1 MERSDAVRHRF
12 WRRWNNGAGYEIQQF
27 RKDENFCRIQAGEY
41 GGVHVRQYEAE
52 KKEEGEREMT
62 TITLKNG
69 YYIEIDPLNYT
80 LRQKYT
86 GETKYGEKKD
96 AFRTLGHFGNM
107 ESAIR
112 KYIELTRL
120 DVLDGERLTLEG
132 YVDSIQKINA
142 IALQGIQEEL
152 RRFPVK

>member
-1 MERSDAVRHRF
+1 
-12 WRRWNNGAGYEIQQF
+12 
-27 RKDENFCRIQAGEY
+27 
-41 GGVHVRQYEAE
+41 
-52 KKEEGEREMT
+52 MT
-62 TITLKNG
+62 TITLKKG

-86 GETKYGEKKD
+86 GETKSGEKRD

-107 ESAIR
+107 ETAIR
-112 KYIELTRL
+112 KYIEFTRL
-120 DVLDGERLTLEG
+120 DVLDGERLTLEE

-152 RRFPVK
+152 RRFTVK

>member
-1 MERSDAVRHRF
+1 
-12 WRRWNNGAGYEIQQF
+12 
-27 RKDENFCRIQAGEY
+27 
-41 GGVHVRQYEAE
+41 
-52 KKEEGEREMT
+52 MT

-69 YYIEIDPLNYT
+69 YYIEVDPLNYT

-86 GETKYGEKKD
+86 GETKSGEKKD

-112 KYIELTRL
+112 KYLELSQM
-120 DVLDGERLTLEG
+120 DVLDGERMTLEE
-132 YVDSIQKINA
+132 YVESIQKINA
-142 IALQGIQEEL
+142 ISLQGIQEEL

>member
-1 MERSDAVRHRF
+1 
-12 WRRWNNGAGYEIQQF
+12 
-27 RKDENFCRIQAGEY
+27 
-41 GGVHVRQYEAE
+41 
-52 KKEEGEREMT
+52 MT

-69 YYIEIDPLNYT
+69 YYIEVDPLNYT

-86 GETKYGEKKD
+86 GETKYGEKKE
-96 AFRTLGHFGNM
+96 AFRALGHFGNM

-112 KYIELTRL
+112 KYLELSQL
-120 DVLDGERLTLEG
+120 DVLDGERLTLEE

-152 RRFPVK
+152 RRFTAK

>member
-1 MERSDAVRHRF
+1 
-12 WRRWNNGAGYEIQQF
+12 
-27 RKDENFCRIQAGEY
+27 
-41 GGVHVRQYEAE
+41 
-52 KKEEGEREMT
+52 MT

-86 GETKYGEKKD
+86 GETKSGQKKD

>member
-1 MERSDAVRHRF
+1 
-12 WRRWNNGAGYEIQQF
+12 
-27 RKDENFCRIQAGEY
+27 
-41 GGVHVRQYEAE
+41 
-52 KKEEGEREMT
+52 MT

-69 YYIEIDPLNYT
+69 YYIEVDPLNYT

-86 GETKYGEKKD
+86 GETRSGEKRD

-112 KYIELTRL
+112 KYIELSQM
-120 DVLDGERLTLEG
+120 DVLDGEMLTLEE

>member
-1 MERSDAVRHRF
+1 
-12 WRRWNNGAGYEIQQF
+12 
-27 RKDENFCRIQAGEY
+27 
-41 GGVHVRQYEAE
+41 
-52 KKEEGEREMT
+52 MT

-69 YYIEIDPLNYT
+69 YYIEVDSLNYT

-86 GETKYGEKKD
+86 RETRTGEKKD

-112 KYIELTRL
+112 KYIELSQI
-120 DVLDGERLTLEG
+120 DILDGERLTLEE

-142 IALQGIQEEL
+142 IALQEIQEEL

>member
-1 MERSDAVRHRF
+1 
-12 WRRWNNGAGYEIQQF
+12 
-27 RKDENFCRIQAGEY
+27 
-41 GGVHVRQYEAE
+41 
-52 KKEEGEREMT
+52 MT

-86 GETKYGEKKD
+86 GETKSGQKKE
-96 AFRTLGHFGNM
+96 AFRTLGHFGNI
-107 ESAIR
+107 ESVIR
-112 KYIELTRL
+112 KYIELAQL
-120 DVLDGERLTLEG
+120 DVLDGERMTLEE

-142 IALQGIQEEL
+142 IALQGIQKEL

>member
-1 MERSDAVRHRF
+1 
-12 WRRWNNGAGYEIQQF
+12 
-27 RKDENFCRIQAGEY
+27 
-41 GGVHVRQYEAE
+41 
-52 KKEEGEREMT
+52 MT

-86 GETKYGEKKD
+86 GETKYGEKKE
-96 AFRTLGHFGNM
+96 AFRTFGYFGNM

-112 KYIELTRL
+112 KYLELSQL

>member
-1 MERSDAVRHRF
+1 
-12 WRRWNNGAGYEIQQF
+12 
-27 RKDENFCRIQAGEY
+27 
-41 GGVHVRQYEAE
+41 
-52 KKEEGEREMT
+52 MT

-69 YYIEIDPLNYT
+69 YYIEVDPLNYT

-86 GETKYGEKKD
+86 GATKSGEKRD

-120 DVLDGERLTLEG
+120 DVLDGERLTLEE
-132 YVDSIQKINA
+132 YVDSIHKINA

>member
-1 MERSDAVRHRF
+1 MVKS
-12 WRRWNNGAGYEIQQF
+12 WRYLSNGTGYEIQQF
-27 RKDENFCRIQAGEY
+27 RQDENFCRIQAGEH
-41 GGVHVRQYEAE
+41 GGVYVRQHEAE
-52 KKEEGEREMT
+52 EKEEGEGEMT

-80 LRQKYT
+80 LRQKYI
-86 GETKYGEKKD
+86 GKTKSGEKKE
-96 AFRTLGHFGNM
+96 AFRTFGYFGNM

-112 KYIELTRL
+112 KYLELSQL
-120 DVLDGERLTLEG
+120 DVLDGERLTLEE

>member
-1 MERSDAVRHRF
+1 
-12 WRRWNNGAGYEIQQF
+12 
-27 RKDENFCRIQAGEY
+27 
-41 GGVHVRQYEAE
+41 
-52 KKEEGEREMT
+52 MT
-62 TITLKNG
+62 TINLKNG

-86 GETKYGEKKD
+86 GETKSGEKKE
-96 AFRTLGHFGNM
+96 AFRTLGHFGNI

-112 KYIELTRL
+112 KYLELTQM
-120 DVLDGERLTLEG
+120 DVLDGERLTLEE

>member
-1 MERSDAVRHRF
+1 
-12 WRRWNNGAGYEIQQF
+12 
-27 RKDENFCRIQAGEY
+27 
-41 GGVHVRQYEAE
+41 
-52 KKEEGEREMT
+52 MT

-86 GETKYGEKKD
+86 GETKSGQKKD

-107 ESAIR
+107 ESTIR
-112 KYIELTRL
+112 KYIELSQM
-120 DVLDGERLTLEG
+120 DVLEGERLTLEE

-152 RRFPVK
+152 RMFPVK

>member
-1 MERSDAVRHRF
+1 MKEPSEALSEFLSYIDRIRYDYKAAHDAV
-12 WRRWNNGAGYEIQQF
+12 
-27 RKDENFCRIQAGEY
+27 
-41 GGVHVRQYEAE
+41 

-86 GETKYGEKKD
+86 GETKSGENKG
-96 AFRTLGHFGNM
+96 AFRTFGYFGDI

-112 KYIELTRL
+112 KYIELSQM
-120 DVLDGERLTLEG
+120 DVLDGERLTLEE
-132 YVDSIQKINA
+132 YVDSIQKTNA

>member
-1 MERSDAVRHRF
+1 
-12 WRRWNNGAGYEIQQF
+12 
-27 RKDENFCRIQAGEY
+27 
-41 GGVHVRQYEAE
+41 
-52 KKEEGEREMT
+52 MT
-62 TITLKNG
+62 TITLENG

-86 GETKYGEKKD
+86 GETKSGEKKE

-120 DVLDGERLTLEG
+120 DVLDGERLTLEE

-152 RRFPVK
+152 RGFSVK

>member
-1 MERSDAVRHRF
+1 
-12 WRRWNNGAGYEIQQF
+12 
-27 RKDENFCRIQAGEY
+27 
-41 GGVHVRQYEAE
+41 
-52 KKEEGEREMT
+52 MT
-62 TITLKNG
+62 TINLKNG

-86 GETKYGEKKD
+86 GETKSGQQKD

-120 DVLDGERLTLEG
+120 DVLDGERLTLEE

>member
-1 MERSDAVRHRF
+1 
-12 WRRWNNGAGYEIQQF
+12 
-27 RKDENFCRIQAGEY
+27 
-41 GGVHVRQYEAE
+41 
-52 KKEEGEREMT
+52 MT
-62 TITLKNG
+62 TINLKNG
-69 YYIEIDPLNYT
+69 YYIEIDPLDYT

-96 AFRTLGHFGNM
+96 AFRTFGYFGNI

-112 KYIELTRL
+112 KYIELSQM
-120 DVLDGERLTLEG
+120 DVLEGERLTLEE

-142 IALQGIQEEL
+142 ITLQGIQEEL

>member
-1 MERSDAVRHRF
+1 
-12 WRRWNNGAGYEIQQF
+12 
-27 RKDENFCRIQAGEY
+27 
-41 GGVHVRQYEAE
+41 
-52 KKEEGEREMT
+52 MT

-86 GETKYGEKKD
+86 GETKSGEKKE

-107 ESAIR
+107 ESVIR
-112 KYIELTRL
+112 KYLELSQL
-120 DVLDGERLTLEG
+120 DVLDGERLTLEE
-132 YVDSIQKINA
+132 YVGSIQKINT

>member
-1 MERSDAVRHRF
+1 
-12 WRRWNNGAGYEIQQF
+12 
-27 RKDENFCRIQAGEY
+27 
-41 GGVHVRQYEAE
+41 
-52 KKEEGEREMT
+52 MT

-86 GETKYGEKKD
+86 GETKSGQKKE

-120 DVLDGERLTLEG
+120 DVLDGEMLTLEE
-132 YVDSIQKINA
+132 YLDSIQKINA

-152 RRFPVK
+152 RRFQVK

>member
-1 MERSDAVRHRF
+1 
-12 WRRWNNGAGYEIQQF
+12 
-27 RKDENFCRIQAGEY
+27 
-41 GGVHVRQYEAE
+41 
-52 KKEEGEREMT
+52 MT
-62 TITLKNG
+62 TITLENG

-86 GETKYGEKKD
+86 GKTKSGEKKE
-96 AFRTLGHFGNM
+96 AFRTLGHFGNI

-112 KYIELTRL
+112 KYLELTQM
-120 DVLDGERLTLEG
+120 DVLDGERLTLEE

-142 IALQGIQEEL
+142 IALHGIQEEL

>member
-1 MERSDAVRHRF
+1 
-12 WRRWNNGAGYEIQQF
+12 
-27 RKDENFCRIQAGEY
+27 
-41 GGVHVRQYEAE
+41 
-52 KKEEGEREMT
+52 MT

-86 GETKYGEKKD
+86 GKTKSGEKRD
-96 AFRTLGHFGNM
+96 AFRTLGHFGNI

-120 DVLDGERLTLEG
+120 DVLDGERLTLEE
-132 YVDSIQKINA
+132 YIDSIQKINA

>member
-1 MERSDAVRHRF
+1 
-12 WRRWNNGAGYEIQQF
+12 
-27 RKDENFCRIQAGEY
+27 
-41 GGVHVRQYEAE
+41 
-52 KKEEGEREMT
+52 MT

-69 YYIEIDPLNYT
+69 YYLEIDPLNYT

-86 GETKYGEKKD
+86 GETKSGEKKE
-96 AFRTLGHFGNM
+96 AFRTLGHFGNI
-107 ESAIR
+107 ESVIR
-112 KYIELTRL
+112 KYLELSQL
-120 DVLDGERLTLEG
+120 DVLDGERLTLEE

>member
-1 MERSDAVRHRF
+1 
-12 WRRWNNGAGYEIQQF
+12 
-27 RKDENFCRIQAGEY
+27 
-41 GGVHVRQYEAE
+41 
-52 KKEEGEREMT
+52 MT

-69 YYIEIDPLNYT
+69 YYIEIDPLNYA

-86 GETKYGEKKD
+86 GETKSGEKRD

-112 KYIELTRL
+112 KYIELTWL
-120 DVLDGERLTLEG
+120 DVLDGERLTLEE
-132 YVDSIQKINA
+132 YVGSIQKINA

>member
-1 MERSDAVRHRF
+1 
-12 WRRWNNGAGYEIQQF
+12 
-27 RKDENFCRIQAGEY
+27 
-41 GGVHVRQYEAE
+41 
-52 KKEEGEREMT
+52 MT

-86 GETKYGEKKD
+86 GETKSGEKKET
-96 AFRTLGHFGNM
+96 FRTLGHFGNV

-120 DVLDGERLTLEG
+120 DVLDGERLTLEE
-132 YVDSIQKINA
+132 YADSIQKINA
-142 IALQGIQEEL
+142 IALQGIQEKL

>member
-1 MERSDAVRHRF
+1 
-12 WRRWNNGAGYEIQQF
+12 
-27 RKDENFCRIQAGEY
+27 
-41 GGVHVRQYEAE
+41 
-52 KKEEGEREMT
+52 MT

-86 GETKYGEKKD
+86 GETKSGQKKD

-120 DVLDGERLTLEG
+120 DVLDGERLTLEE
-132 YVDSIQKINA
+132 YVESIQKINA
-142 IALQGIQEEL
+142 IALQGIQKEL

>member
-1 MERSDAVRHRF
+1 
-12 WRRWNNGAGYEIQQF
+12 
-27 RKDENFCRIQAGEY
+27 
-41 GGVHVRQYEAE
+41 
-52 KKEEGEREMT
+52 MT

-86 GETKYGEKKD
+86 GETKSGEKKE

-120 DVLDGERLTLEG
+120 DVLDGERMTLEE
-132 YVDSIQKINA
+132 YVESIQKINA
-142 IALQGIQEEL
+142 ISLQGIQEEL

>member
-1 MERSDAVRHRF
+1 
-12 WRRWNNGAGYEIQQF
+12 
-27 RKDENFCRIQAGEY
+27 
-41 GGVHVRQYEAE
+41 
-52 KKEEGEREMT
+52 MT

-86 GETKYGEKKD
+86 GETKSGEKRD

-112 KYIELTRL
+112 KYIELSQM
-120 DVLDGERLTLEG
+120 DVLDGEMLTLEG
-132 YVDSIQKINA
+132 YVDSIKKINA

-152 RRFPVK
+152 RRVPVK

>member
-1 MERSDAVRHRF
+1 
-12 WRRWNNGAGYEIQQF
+12 
-27 RKDENFCRIQAGEY
+27 
-41 GGVHVRQYEAE
+41 
-52 KKEEGEREMT
+52 MT

-86 GETKYGEKKD
+86 GETKSG
-96 AFRTLGHFGNM
+96 
-107 ESAIR
+107 
-112 KYIELTRL
+112 
-120 DVLDGERLTLEG
+120 
-132 YVDSIQKINA
+132 QKINA

>member
-1 MERSDAVRHRF
+1 
-12 WRRWNNGAGYEIQQF
+12 
-27 RKDENFCRIQAGEY
+27 
-41 GGVHVRQYEAE
+41 
-52 KKEEGEREMT
+52 MT

-86 GETKYGEKKD
+86 GKTKSGQKKD

-112 KYIELTRL
+112 KYIELTWL
-120 DVLDGERLTLEG
+120 DVLDGERLTLEE

>member
-1 MERSDAVRHRF
+1 
-12 WRRWNNGAGYEIQQF
+12 
-27 RKDENFCRIQAGEY
+27 
-41 GGVHVRQYEAE
+41 
-52 KKEEGEREMT
+52 MT
-62 TITLKNG
+62 TITLKKG

-86 GETKYGEKKD
+86 GETKSGEEKE
-96 AFRTLGHFGNM
+96 AFRTLGHFGNI

-112 KYIELTRL
+112 KYFELSQL
-120 DVLDGERLTLEG
+120 DVLDGERLTLEE

>member
-1 MERSDAVRHRF
+1 
-12 WRRWNNGAGYEIQQF
+12 
-27 RKDENFCRIQAGEY
+27 
-41 GGVHVRQYEAE
+41 
-52 KKEEGEREMT
+52 MT

-69 YYIEIDPLNYT
+69 YYIGVDPLSYT
-80 LRQKYT
+80 LRQKNT
-86 GETKYGEKKD
+86 GETKAGEKKE

-112 KYIELTRL
+112 KYLELTQL
-120 DVLDGERLTLEG
+120 NILDGERLTLEE

-152 RRFPVK
+152 RRLPVK

>member
-1 MERSDAVRHRF
+1 
-12 WRRWNNGAGYEIQQF
+12 
-27 RKDENFCRIQAGEY
+27 
-41 GGVHVRQYEAE
+41 
-52 KKEEGEREMT
+52 MT

-86 GETKYGEKKD
+86 GETKSGQKKD

-120 DVLDGERLTLEG
+120 DVLDGERLTLEE

-142 IALQGIQEEL
+142 IALQGIQEDL